1 MFEKKRGTRFLA
13 SVMAL
18 VMLLSLAPVGALAT
32 EGEGQPAENQAVMTQ
47 PAKDQQAV
55 VDTKDTKD
63 TNENTPTKPT
73 GDSDSAE
80 ATKPEGDLDEGY
92 SDEGYNNVDADT
104 SDNDNGIAVQNVSN
118 DRAAEEQSITAEYWV
133 TNDKALSDGEQ
144 TMTIRSTDSGIKS
157 DDGVSVKLLAP
168 ETGKWS
174 GHDVIFW
181 QARVLS
187 ASQEQVAYGKKQTKA
202 GNEATA
208 FRYKNGTWQ
217 YKDTNEEWADINVGG
232 RNPDQVV
239 FYYTVVTNLFNDMIQ
254 INITDWPRTNGG
266 DNTVTYE
273 VYVDNE
279 NNPTNQIITYYNT
292 QPWTV
297 QGRTTVFVDNV
308 SVDMNQLEKYKVK
321 KIERQYANQ
330 NAEELSVNDSQSN
343 FSIDLDN
350 GNCTIKIYLERYKY
364 VLSYE
369 LNEGSIASGTT
380 YTLAGSYKEDDT
392 ITAPASE
399 SMSRAGYTFDGWYM
413 DDALENPWTGDKMPS
428 KDLMLYAK
436 WSKNSYTVTY
446 KDGDAQIDP
455 VGTVEYN
462 NKVTVRAGLTKDGY
476 TFKGWK
482 SDFDE
487 KTYSA
492 ASNFTM
498 PAKNVILTAV
508 WEPVTPTKPET
519 ETVDAKYFI
528 LIPRA
533 KPTSGADQGSSMYL
547 PNENYDGGVRG
558 AGLGG
563 YSGKLTKAGAEIAK
577 DKWLFN
583 ADGVDPNNTYLI
595 LPAVTNESQGLGY
608 FDKQN
613 WTEGTDGKYTYTY
626 KGSEDIAI
634 KGNPFEI
641 LGQDFDANNIE
652 IVWYVIKNQADG
664 YHVDGYVKGIPI
676 TLTYHENFGDS
687 DATVRIDNKTESEL
701 LRSGDKVT
709 VARHDF

>member
-32 EGEGQPAENQAVMTQ
+32 EGEGQPAENQPVAQ
-47 PAKDQQAV
+47 PAV
-55 VDTKDTKD
+55 DTKD

-80 ATKPEGDLDEGY
+80 ATKPEGDFDESFSY
-92 SDEGYNNVDADT
+92 ADADT
-104 SDNDNGIAVQNVSN
+104 SDNDNGIAAQNVSN
-118 DRAAEEQSITAEYWV
+118 GRAAEEQTITAEYWV
-133 TNDKALSDGEQ
+133 TNARVTAQGNQSLKIQA
-144 TMTIRSTDSGIKS
+144 TDSRIASENGA
-157 DDGVSVKLLAP
+157 SVETLAP
-168 ETGKWS
+168 ETGKWN

-187 ASQEQVAYGKKQTKA
+187 TSQKQVDYGKKQTKA

-217 YKDTNEEWADINVGG
+217 YKDTDGQWANINVESW
-232 RNPDQVV
+232 NPDQVV

-254 INITDWPRTNGG
+254 INITDWPRTDAG
-266 DNTVTYE
+266 DDTVTYE
-273 VYVDNE
+273 VYVDDE
-279 NNPTNQIITYYNT
+279 NTPTNQIITYYNT
-292 QPWTV
+292 QSESV
-297 QGRTTVFVDNV
+297 HGRTTVFVDNV

-330 NAEELSVNDSQSN
+330 NAEELSVNDSRSN

-380 YTLAGSYKEDDT
+380 YTLAGSYKENDT

-482 SDFDE
+482 SD
-487 KTYSA
+487 
-492 ASNFTM
+492 
-498 PAKNVILTAV
+498 
-508 WEPVTPTKPET
+508 
-519 ETVDAKYFI
+519 
-528 LIPRA
+528 
-533 KPTSGADQGSSMYL
+533 
-547 PNENYDGGVRG
+547 
-558 AGLGG
+558 
-563 YSGKLTKAGAEIAK
+563 
-577 DKWLFN
+577 
-583 ADGVDPNNTYLI
+583 
-595 LPAVTNESQGLGY
+595 
-608 FDKQN
+608 
-613 WTEGTDGKYTYTY
+613 
-626 KGSEDIAI
+626 
-634 KGNPFEI
+634 
-641 LGQDFDANNIE
+641 
-652 IVWYVIKNQADG
+652 
-664 YHVDGYVKGIPI
+664 
-676 TLTYHENFGDS
+676 
-687 DATVRIDNKTESEL
+687 
-701 LRSGDKVT
+701 
-709 VARHDF
+709 